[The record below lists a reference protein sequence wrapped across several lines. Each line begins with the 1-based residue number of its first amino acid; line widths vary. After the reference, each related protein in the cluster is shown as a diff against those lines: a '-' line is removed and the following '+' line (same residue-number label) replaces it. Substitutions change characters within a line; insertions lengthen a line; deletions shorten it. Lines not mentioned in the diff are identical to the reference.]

1 MSDNSQIVEY
11 RNKLRKHF
19 PSLQKQ
25 YHVESLAIFGSRVR
39 GDARADSDLDVAARF
54 RVTPSLFTWLK
65 MENELSDLLGVKV
78 DLVLEDSLRS
88 DVAHRFAEES
98 LPV

>member
-1 MSDNSQIVEY
+1 MANDSVIVEY
-11 RNKLRKHF
+11 RDKLRKHF
-19 PSLQKQ
+19 PSL
-25 YHVESLAIFGSRVR
+25 VERYQVQSLALFGSRVR
-39 GDARADSDLDVAARF
+39 GDARSDSDLDVAARF

-78 DLVLEDSLRS
+78 DLVLENSLHP
-88 DVAHRFAEES
+88 DIAQHLAEEA